1 MKTYKIDS
9 TTTIYQDELTIEQDA
24 CITNLLT
31 DLNLDN
37 VESLQVKDLLK
48 ALTQRD
54 FIIKFFS
61 CILINNDHTPV
72 DEMIIRKKIKNKLAV
87 EIVKDFFSLN
97 AELLNYLKSLI
108 SSLAPV
114 MTTLSP
120 SSNLENI

>member
-9 TTTIYQDELTIEQDA
+9 NTTIYQDELTIEQDA

-108 SSLAPV
+108 SSLASE
-114 MTTLSP
+114 TNTLSP
-120 SSNLENI
+120 SSNSENI